1 MMNIQQEI
9 LKNQSVILVLLQ
21 AETVV
26 QQLSE
31 RGISVLSVVARCGR
45 ACIHIARHSYCDE
58 LISSGKASYQ
68 YLSKNLSGARQG
80 VFNESGCRVYWSES
94 VH

>member
-1 MMNIQQEI
+1 MNITINTED
-9 LKNQSVILVLLQ
+9 QSVISALLQ
-21 AETVV
+21 AESVV

-31 RGISVLSVVARCGR
+31 RGVSVLSVVTRYGKP
-45 ACIHIARHSYCDE
+45 CIRIARHSYCDE
-58 LISSGKASYQ
+58 LIRSGKASYQ
-68 YLSKNLSGARQG
+68 YLSKSFSGARQG

>member
-1 MMNIQQEI
+1 MMNITINTE
-9 LKNQSVILVLLQ
+9 NQSVISALLQ
-21 AETVV
+21 AETVA
-26 QQLSE
+26 QQLTE

-58 LISSGKASYQ
+58 LIRTGKASYQ
-68 YLSKNLSGARQG
+68 YLSKNFSRARQG

-94 VH
+94 IH